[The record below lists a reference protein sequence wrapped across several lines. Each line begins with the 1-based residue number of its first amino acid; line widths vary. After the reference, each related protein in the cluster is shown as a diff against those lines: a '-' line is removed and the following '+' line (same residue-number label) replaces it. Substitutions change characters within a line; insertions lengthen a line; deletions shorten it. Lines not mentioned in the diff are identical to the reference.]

1 MPPGPPLL
9 SRRHFLL
16 AAGGAL
22 GWAALACSGD
32 DATTAPAS
40 TSTTVDPTR
49 SRYLQGPFAPVR
61 EEATLDRL
69 EVTGMLP
76 PELDGLYLRNG
87 PNPWPVPTGHYE
99 WFMGDGMVHG
109 VRLAN
114 GGAEW
119 YRNRWIRTSQ
129 RGPDPGGPAEPFASG
144 TNAGNT
150 SVVAHGGRILAL
162 YEAGLPHELD
172 ETLGTVGRYDFAGA
186 LGGPMTAHP
195 KIDPSTGE
203 MVFFG
208 YIPSLVTYT
217 ADAEGRIRASAPV
230 DVGRLSMMHDFS
242 LTESSMVFFDLPVLF
257 DASLFADGA
266 MPFRWQP
273 ETGARIGVVPRRGGE
288 PVWTSLDPAFTYHTL
303 NAHDVDGGIAVD
315 FVRHEAAFADGEMG
329 TGTPLLHR
337 WTLRDGRVRT
347 EQLSDRSMEFPKV
360 DPRVVGR
367 SHRFGW
373 SVALDDV
380 DVFAPAI
387 LGIDLDRGVVTEHGF
402 AAGEVPGEPTFV
414 AGGDG
419 EGEGWLLSFVLH
431 DQRGTTDLVVLD
443 ASDVR
448 RPPVATVHLP
458 VRVPLGFHGTWVPLG
473 D

>member
-1 MPPGPPLL
+1 V
-9 SRRHFLL
+9 

-32 DATTAPAS
+32 DRVGSSPTTLDPA
-40 TSTTVDPTR
+40 R

-61 EEATLDRL
+61 EEATVEGLD
-69 EVTGMLP
+69 VDGTLP

-109 VRLAN
+109 VRLSN
-114 GGAEW
+114 GRAEW

-129 RGPDPGGPAEPFASG
+129 RGPDPGGPPEPFATG
-144 TNAGNT
+144 ANAGNT
-150 SVVAHGGRILAL
+150 SVVAHAGRILAL

-172 ETLGTVGRYDFAGA
+172 DTLATVGRFDFAGA

-195 KIDPSTGE
+195 KIDPVTGE

-217 ADAEGRIRASAPV
+217 ADSSGRVVASDRI
-230 DVGRLSMMHDFS
+230 DVGRLTMMHDFS
-242 LTESSMVFFDLPVLF
+242 LTESSMVFFDLPVVF
-257 DASLFADGA
+257 DASLLAGGA

-273 ETGARIGVVPRRGGE
+273 ETGARIGVVSRRGGA

-303 NAHDVDGGIAVD
+303 NAHDVEGGVAID
-315 FVRHEAAFADGEMG
+315 FVRHDAAFADGEMG
-329 TGTPLLHR
+329 TGRPQLHR
-337 WTLRDGRVRT
+337 WTVRDGRVGT
-347 EQLSDRSMEFPKV
+347 EQLSDRPMEFPKV

-387 LGIDLDRGVVTEHGF
+387 LAMDLDRGVVTEHRF
-402 AAGEVPGEPTFV
+402 ADGDVPGEPTFV
-414 AGGDG
+414 PSGAG
-419 EGEGWLLSFVLH
+419 EGEGWLLSYVLH
-431 DQRGTTDLVVLD
+431 DERGSTDLVVLD
-443 ASDVR
+443 AGDVR
-448 RPPVATVHLP
+448 KAPVATVRLP
-458 VRVPLGFHGTWVPLG
+458 LRVPVGFHGTWVPLG
-473 D
+473 A